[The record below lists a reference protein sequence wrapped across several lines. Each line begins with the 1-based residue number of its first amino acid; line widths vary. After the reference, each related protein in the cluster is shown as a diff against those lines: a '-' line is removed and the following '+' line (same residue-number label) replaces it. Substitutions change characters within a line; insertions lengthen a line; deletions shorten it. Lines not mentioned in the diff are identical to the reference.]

1 MCNMNKSRKKAMVST
16 SQSTVKTSRLTKMTR
31 VATLG
36 LLMTLPLT
44 SVAQRLLTLDSCRAM
59 ALRNNKQMGVAKMK
73 QEVNANLRKSAR
85 TQYLPKVNAVGGY
98 MWMNREISILND
110 DQKEA
115 LSNLG
120 TNATG
125 KLQDALSPLVSS
137 LPASTQAKMA
147 GDMTAFGGVL
157 NQLGAGIVDS
167 FRTDTRNM
175 MGGAVTVTQPVFMG
189 GALVAANKMADINEE
204 MAENSLEMKR
214 QNTLFNIDQV
224 YWQVVSLRHK
234 QTLAESYVELV
245 KKLKGDVQKMI
256 DQGVATKGDG
266 LSVGVRVNEAEMA
279 LTQVQDG
286 LALSKMLLCQ
296 LIGLDE
302 DEAIELADEQPLSAK
317 EGSNYT
323 QGVKSAEGLTSPLI
337 NMELQGGGAARPE
350 LKILQNTVDLSQQT
364 TNVLKAGNLP
374 TVLLTGGYMVS
385 NPNTFNGFEKKFG
398 GVWNVGV
405 VVRVPVWN
413 WGDVKYKVRASK
425 GATAMA
431 KLELDDA
438 REMISLQ
445 VRQGNFK
452 VKEAQ
457 KKLSMA
463 QSNVANADENLRMAN
478 LAFKEGTA
486 SFTTVME
493 AQTAWNAA
501 QSQLIDA
508 EIGVKLSEVELQ
520 KALGTLAP

>member
-1 MCNMNKSRKKAMVST
+1 MKKLRKKARVR
-16 SQSTVKTSRLTKMTR
+16 TSRLTKMTR
-31 VATLG
+31 VAMLG
-36 LLMTLPLT
+36 LLMLLPLT

-120 TNATG
+120 TNATM
-125 KLQDALSPLVSS
+125 KLQDALAPLVAT
-137 LPASTQAKMA
+137 LPAEKQAKMA
-147 GDMTAFGGVL
+147 GDMGQFASAL
-157 NQLGAGIVDS
+157 NQAGSGIVEG

-175 MGGAVTVTQPVFMG
+175 MAGAVMVTQPVFMG
-189 GALVAANKMADINEE
+189 GAIVAANKMANINEQ
-204 MAENSLEMKR
+204 MAANSLEMKK
-214 QNTLFNIDQV
+214 QGTLYNIDQA

-234 QTLAESYVELV
+234 QTLAESYVALV
-245 KKLKGDVQKMI
+245 RKLKGDVQKMI

-266 LSVGVRVNEAEMA
+266 LSVSVRVNEAEMA
-279 LTQVQDG
+279 LTQVTDG
-286 LALSKMLLCQ
+286 LELSKMLLCQ
-296 LIGLDE
+296 LCGLPE
-302 DEAIELADEQPLSAK
+302 DEEIMLADEERTDLNQ
-317 EGSNYT
+317 E
-323 QGVKSAEGLTSPLI
+323 
-337 NMELQGGGAARPE
+337 AAQDVTPSDPSVAFQNRPE
-350 LKILQNTVDLSQQT
+350 LKVLQNTVDLSRQT

-374 TVLLTGGYMVS
+374 QVMLTGGYAVT

-405 VVRVPVWN
+405 IVRVPIWN
-413 WGDVKYKVRASK
+413 WGDVMYKVRASK

-431 KLELDDA
+431 RLELDDA

-445 VRQGNFK
+445 VRQNNFK

-457 KKLSMA
+457 KKLAMA

-493 AQTAWNAA
+493 AQTAWNQA
-501 QSQLIDA
+501 QSQKIDA
-508 EIGVKLSEVELQ
+508 EIGVKMSQVELQ
-520 KALGTLAP
+520 KSLGTLE

>member
-1 MCNMNKSRKKAMVST
+1 MNKSRKRQIEMA
-16 SQSTVKTSRLTKMTR
+16 R
-31 VATLG
+31 VAMLG
-36 LLMTLPLT
+36 LLMMLPLT
-44 SVAQRLLTLDSCRAM
+44 SEAQRLLTLDSCRAM

-73 QEVNANLRKSAR
+73 QEVNANLRKAAR

-98 MWMNREISILND
+98 MWMSREISILND

-115 LSNLG
+115 LSNMG
-120 TNATG
+120 TNTTA
-125 KLQDALSPLVSS
+125 KLQDALSPLISQ
-137 LPASTQAKMA
+137 LPAATQAKMA
-147 GDMTAFGGVL
+147 GDMGQFAGAL
-157 NQLGAGIVDS
+157 NQVGSGIVDG

-175 MGGAVTVTQPVFMG
+175 FAGAVTVTQPVFMG
-189 GALVAANKMADINEE
+189 GALVAANKIADINEQ
-204 MAENSLEMKR
+204 MAANSLEMKR
-214 QNTLFNIDQV
+214 QNTLYNIDQV

-256 DQGVATKGDG
+256 DQGVSTKGDG
-266 LSVGVRVNEAEMA
+266 LSVSVRVNEAEMA
-279 LTQVQDG
+279 LTQVTDG

-302 DEAIELADEQPLSAK
+302 DEVITLADEESEEIRMNREEL
-317 EGSNYT
+317 
-323 QGVKSAEGLTSPLI
+323 VVAEGGTSVAFQ
-337 NMELQGGGAARPE
+337 NRPE
-350 LKILQNTVDLSQQT
+350 LKVLENTVDLSRQT
-364 TNVLKAGNLP
+364 TNALKAGNLP
-374 TVLLTGGYMVS
+374 TVLLTGGYMLS

-431 KLELDDA
+431 NLELDDA

-445 VRQGNFK
+445 VRQNNFK

-457 KKLSMA
+457 KKLTMA

-520 KALGTLAP
+520 KALGTLR

>member
-1 MCNMNKSRKKAMVST
+1 MNNSKK
-16 SQSTVKTSRLTKMTR
+16 KLTGMAWA
-31 VATLG
+31 VTLG
-36 LLMTLPLT
+36 LLVLLPL
-44 SVAQRLLTLDSCRAM
+44 SADAQRLLTLDSCRAM
-59 ALRNNKQMGVAKMK
+59 ALRNNKQMRVATMK
-73 QEVNANLRKSAR
+73 LEVSANQRKSAR
-85 TQYLPKVNAVGGY
+85 TQYLPKVNAMGGY
-98 MWMNREISILND
+98 IWMSREMSLLND

-115 LSNLG
+115 LVSLG

-125 KLQDALSPLVSS
+125 KLQDALSPLVSA
-137 LPASTQAKMA
+137 LPAATQAKIA
-147 GDMTAFGGVL
+147 GDMGQFAGAL
-157 NQLGAGIVDS
+157 NHVGTNLVEG

-175 MGGAVTVTQPVFMG
+175 FAGAVTVTQPVFMG
-189 GALVAANKMADINEE
+189 GALVAANKIADINEQ
-204 MAENSLEMKR
+204 MAANSLEMKR
-214 QNTLFNIDQV
+214 QNTLYNIDQV
-224 YWQVVSLRHK
+224 YWQVVSLHHK

-245 KKLKGDVQKMI
+245 KKLKSDVQKMI

-302 DEAIELADEQPLSAK
+302 DEAITLADEESRPQPLPIG
-317 EGSNYT
+317 EGSNYS
-323 QGVKSAEGLTSPLI
+323 QGGLSVEEPTTSLPYMEGL
-337 NMELQGGGAARPE
+337 GGGSSRPE
-350 LKILQNTVDLSQQT
+350 LKILQNAVDLSRQT
-364 TNVLKAGNLP
+364 TNALKAGNLP

-385 NPNTFNGFEKKFG
+385 NPNTFNSFEKKFG

-413 WGDVKYKVRASK
+413 WGEVKYKVRASK
-425 GATAMA
+425 SATAMA
-431 KLELDDA
+431 KLELEDA

-445 VRQGNFK
+445 VRQSNFK
-452 VKEAQ
+452 LKEAQ
-457 KKLSMA
+457 KKLTMA

-520 KALGTLAP
+520 KALGTLQ

>member
-1 MCNMNKSRKKAMVST
+1 MNKSKK
-16 SQSTVKTSRLTKMTR
+16 RLTGMAR
-31 VATLG
+31 AFGLG
-36 LLMTLPLT
+36 LLVLLPLST
-44 SVAQRLLTLDSCRAM
+44 DGQRLLTLDSCRAM

-98 MWMNREISILND
+98 MWMSREISLLND
-110 DQKEA
+110 DKKEA

-120 TNATG
+120 TNAAG
-125 KLQDALSPLVSS
+125 KLQSVLEPVVSQ
-137 LPASTQAKMA
+137 LPAAAQAKMA
-147 GDMTAFGGVL
+147 GDMGLFAGAL
-157 NQLGAGIVDS
+157 NKVGAGIAEGLQPDHRS
-167 FRTDTRNM
+167 M

-189 GALVAANKMADINEE
+189 GAIVAANKMADINEE
-204 MAENSLEMKR
+204 MAANSLEMKR
-214 QNTLFNIDQV
+214 QNTLYNIDQA

-302 DEAIELADEQPLSAK
+302 DEAITLADEDSEELK
-317 EGSNYT
+317 
-323 QGVKSAEGLTSPLI
+323 VKSE
-337 NMELQGGGAARPE
+337 QYAAAVPDAAFANRPE
-350 LKILQNTVDLSQQT
+350 LKVLQNAVDLSKQT

-385 NPNTFNGFEKKFG
+385 NPNPFNGFEKEFG

-431 KLELDDA
+431 NLELEDA
-438 REMISLQ
+438 RELISLQ
-445 VRQGNFK
+445 VRQSKFK

-457 KKLSMA
+457 KKLTMA

-493 AQTAWNAA
+493 AQTVWNAA

-520 KALGTLAP
+520 KALGTLQ

>member
-1 MCNMNKSRKKAMVST
+1 MKNSKK
-16 SQSTVKTSRLTKMTR
+16 KLTEMAR
-31 VATLG
+31 AVTLG
-36 LLMTLPLT
+36 LFGLFFASEAAYGAEQP
-44 SVAQRLLTLDSCRAM
+44 SVTGTQRLLTLDSCRAM
-59 ALRNNKQMGVAKMK
+59 ALRNNKQMGVAKVK

-98 MWMNREISILND
+98 MWMSREISLLND

-120 TNATG
+120 TIVTS
-125 KLQDALSPLVSS
+125 KLQNAPEPVTSQ
-137 LPASTQAKMA
+137 LPAVTA
-147 GDMTAFGGVL
+147 GDMEQFAGAL
-157 NQLGAGIVDS
+157 NQVGAGLVEG

-175 MGGAVTVTQPVFMG
+175 FAGAVTVTQPVFMG
-189 GALVAANKMADINEE
+189 GALVAANKIADINEQ
-204 MAENSLEMKR
+204 MAANSLEMKR
-214 QNTLFNIDQV
+214 QNTLYNIDQM

-302 DEAIELADEQPLSAK
+302 DEAITLADEESAGLGM
-317 EGSNYT
+317 EIA
-323 QGVKSAEGLTSPLI
+323 AEPQHTG
-337 NMELQGGGAARPE
+337 QADAAFANRPE
-350 LKILQNTVDLSQQT
+350 LKVLQNTVDLSRQT
-364 TNVLKAGNLP
+364 TNALKAGNLP

-398 GVWNVGV
+398 GVWNIGV

-425 GATAMA
+425 GATTMA
-431 KLELDDA
+431 NLELDDA

-445 VRQGNFK
+445 VRQSNFK

-457 KKLSMA
+457 KKLTMA

-520 KALGTLAP
+520 KVLGTLQ

>member
-1 MCNMNKSRKKAMVST
+1 MNESRKK
-16 SQSTVKTSRLTKMTR
+16 LTEIAR

-36 LLMTLPLT
+36 LLMLLPLT

-59 ALRNNKQMGVAKMK
+59 ALKNNKQMGVAKMK

-98 MWMNREISILND
+98 LWMNREISLLND
-110 DQKEA
+110 DQKAA

-120 TNATG
+120 TNATS
-125 KLQDALSPLVSS
+125 KLQDALAPLVST
-137 LPASTQAKMA
+137 LPAETQAKMA
-147 GDMTAFGGVL
+147 GDMGLFASAL
-157 NQLGAGIVDS
+157 NQAGTGIVDG

-175 MGGAVTVTQPVFMG
+175 MAGAVTVTQPVFMG
-189 GALVAANKMADINEE
+189 GAIVAANKMANINEQ
-204 MAENSLEMKR
+204 MAANSLEMKK
-214 QNTLFNIDQV
+214 QGTLYNIDQA

-234 QTLAESYVELV
+234 QTLAESYVALV
-245 KKLKGDVQKMI
+245 RKLKGDVQKMI

-266 LSVGVRVNEAEMA
+266 LSVSVRVNEAEMA
-279 LTQVQDG
+279 LTQVTDG
-286 LALSKMLLCQ
+286 LELSKMLLCQ
-296 LIGLDE
+296 LCGLPE
-302 DEAIELADEQPLSAK
+302 EEEIVLADEERTDLNQ
-317 EGSNYT
+317 E
-323 QGVKSAEGLTSPLI
+323 
-337 NMELQGGGAARPE
+337 AAQDVTPSDPSIAFQNRPE
-350 LKILQNTVDLSQQT
+350 LKVLQNIVDLSRQT
-364 TNVLKAGNLP
+364 TNALKAGNLP

-431 KLELDDA
+431 NLELDDA

-445 VRQGNFK
+445 VRQSNFK

-457 KKLSMA
+457 KKLTMA

-493 AQTAWNAA
+493 AQTAWNSA

-520 KALGTLAP
+520 KALGTLQ

>member
-1 MCNMNKSRKKAMVST
+1 MDKTKTKSKT
-16 SQSTVKTSRLTKMTR
+16 TVMARAVM
-31 VATLG
+31 LG
-36 LLMTLPLT
+36 LLVLLPT
-44 SVAQRLLTLDSCRAM
+44 VAGAQRLLTLDSCRAM
-59 ALRNNKQMGVAKMK
+59 ALRNNKQMGVAKIK

-85 TQYLPKVNAVGGY
+85 TQYLPKVNALGGY
-98 MWMNREISILND
+98 MWMSREISILND

-115 LSNLG
+115 LSNMG
-120 TNATG
+120 TNTTA
-125 KLQDALSPLVSS
+125 KLQDALAPLTSA
-137 LPASTQAKMA
+137 LPAATQQKMA
-147 GDMTAFGGVL
+147 GDLSAFGGAL
-157 NQLGAGIVDS
+157 NQVGAGIVDG

-175 MGGAVTVTQPVFMG
+175 FGGAVTVTQPVFMG
-189 GALVAANKMADINEE
+189 GALVAANKMADINEQ
-204 MAENSLEMKR
+204 MAANSLEMKR
-214 QNTLFNIDQV
+214 QNTLFNIDQA

-234 QTLAESYVELV
+234 QTLAESYVALV

-302 DEAIELADEQPLSAK
+302 DEAITLADEESAGLAGISGQSGLSGNTDVATA
-317 EGSNYT
+317 N
-323 QGVKSAEGLTSPLI
+323 
-337 NMELQGGGAARPE
+337 RPE
-350 LKILQNTVDLSQQT
+350 LKVLQNTVDLSREA
-364 TNVLKAGNLP
+364 TNALKAGNLP

-431 KLELDDA
+431 NLELDDA
-438 REMISLQ
+438 REMVSLQ
-445 VRQGNFK
+445 VRQSNFK

-457 KKLSMA
+457 KKLTMA
-463 QSNVANADENLRMAN
+463 QSNVENADENLRMAN

-486 SFTTVME
+486 SYTTVME
-493 AQTAWNAA
+493 AQTAWNQA

-520 KALGTLAP
+520 KALGTLK

>member
-1 MCNMNKSRKKAMVST
+1 MNNSKKKPTGMV
-16 SQSTVKTSRLTKMTR
+16 R

-36 LLMTLPLT
+36 LLLLLPLASGAQSLRTGDGT
-44 SVAQRLLTLDSCRAM
+44 SGVRLLTLDSCRAM

-73 QEVNANLRKSAR
+73 QEVNTNLRKSAR

-98 MWMNREISILND
+98 MWMSREISILND

-115 LSNLG
+115 LSNMG
-120 TNATG
+120 TNTTA
-125 KLQDALSPLVSS
+125 KLQDALSPLVSQ
-137 LPASTQAKMA
+137 LPAATQQKMA
-147 GDMTAFGGVL
+147 GDMAAFGGAL
-157 NQLGAGIVDS
+157 NQVGTGIVDG

-175 MGGAVTVTQPVFMG
+175 FAGAVTVTQPVFMG
-189 GALVAANKMADINEE
+189 GAIVAANKMADINEK
-204 MAENSLEMKR
+204 MAANSLEMKK
-214 QNTLFNIDQV
+214 QGTLYNIDQA

-234 QTLAESYVELV
+234 QTLAESYVALV

-266 LSVGVRVNEAEMA
+266 LSVSVRVNEAEMA
-279 LTQVQDG
+279 LTQVTDG
-286 LALSKMLLCQ
+286 LELSKMLLCQ
-296 LIGLDE
+296 LCGLPE
-302 DEAIELADEQPLSAK
+302 DEEITLADEESEALFAEQK
-317 EGSNYT
+317 
-323 QGVKSAEGLTSPLI
+323 VKSEAEGGTDVAFL
-337 NMELQGGGAARPE
+337 NRPE
-350 LKILQNTVDLSQQT
+350 LKLLQNTVDLSRQT

-405 VVRVPVWN
+405 VVRVPIWN

-431 KLELDDA
+431 NLELDDA
-438 REMISLQ
+438 REMINLQ
-445 VRQGNFK
+445 VRQSNFK

-457 KKLSMA
+457 KKLAMA
-463 QSNVANADENLRMAN
+463 EANVANADENLRLAN

-493 AQTAWNAA
+493 AQTAWNQA
-501 QSQLIDA
+501 QSQKIDA
-508 EIGVKLSEVELQ
+508 EIGVKLSQVELQ
-520 KALGTLAP
+520 KALGTLQ

>member
-1 MCNMNKSRKKAMVST
+1 MNKKKKR
-16 SQSTVKTSRLTKMTR
+16 TVMAR
-31 VATLG
+31 VIGLG
-36 LLMTLPLT
+36 LLVLLPM
-44 SVAQRLLTLDSCRAM
+44 SGECQRVLTLDSCRAM

-85 TQYLPKVNAVGGY
+85 TAYLPKVNAVGGY
-98 MWMNREISILND
+98 LWMSREMSILND

-115 LSNLG
+115 LSNMG
-120 TNATG
+120 TNTTV
-125 KLQDALSPLVSS
+125 KLQDALAPLASA
-137 LPASTQAKMA
+137 LPAATQQKMA
-147 GDMTAFGGVL
+147 GDLAAFGGAL
-157 NQLGAGIVDS
+157 NQVGAGIVDG

-204 MAENSLEMKR
+204 MAANSLEMKK
-214 QNTLFNIDQV
+214 QNTLYNIDQV

-245 KKLKGDVQKMI
+245 KKLKTDVQKMI
-256 DQGVATKGDG
+256 DQGVSTKGDG

-302 DEAIELADEQPLSAK
+302 DEAITLADEENESLPSNPNTLSTP
-317 EGSNYT
+317 SNLNYD
-323 QGVKSAEGLTSPLI
+323 
-337 NMELQGGGAARPE
+337 NRPE
-350 LKILQNTVDLSQQT
+350 LKVLQNTVDLSKQT
-364 TNVLKAGNLP
+364 TNALKAGNLP

-431 KLELDDA
+431 NLELDDA

-445 VRQGNFK
+445 VRQSNFK

-457 KKLSMA
+457 KKLTMA

-520 KALGTLAP
+520 KALGTLQ

>member
-1 MCNMNKSRKKAMVST
+1 MKNSKK
-16 SQSTVKTSRLTKMTR
+16 KLTEMAR
-31 VATLG
+31 AVTLG
-36 LLMTLPLT
+36 LFGLFFASEAAYGAEQP
-44 SVAQRLLTLDSCRAM
+44 SVAGTQRLLTLDSCRAM
-59 ALRNNKQMGVAKMK
+59 ALRNNKQMGVAKVK

-98 MWMNREISILND
+98 MWMSREISLLND
-110 DQKEA
+110 DQTEA

-120 TNATG
+120 TIATS
-125 KLQDALSPLVSS
+125 KLQNAPEPVTSQ
-137 LPASTQAKMA
+137 LPAATA
-147 GDMTAFGGVL
+147 GDMGQFAGAL
-157 NQLGAGIVDS
+157 NQVGAGLVEG

-175 MGGAVTVTQPVFMG
+175 FAGAVTVTQPVFMG
-189 GALVAANKMADINEE
+189 GALVAANKIADINEQ
-204 MAENSLEMKR
+204 MAANSLEMKR
-214 QNTLFNIDQV
+214 QNTLYNIDQM

-302 DEAIELADEQPLSAK
+302 DEAITLADEESTGLGTEIA
-317 EGSNYT
+317 
-323 QGVKSAEGLTSPLI
+323 AEPQHAG
-337 NMELQGGGAARPE
+337 QADAAFANRPE
-350 LKILQNTVDLSQQT
+350 LKVLQNTVDLSRQT
-364 TNVLKAGNLP
+364 TNALKAGNLP

-398 GVWNVGV
+398 GVWNIGV

-425 GATAMA
+425 GATTMA
-431 KLELDDA
+431 NLELDDA

-445 VRQGNFK
+445 VRQSNFK

-457 KKLSMA
+457 KKLTMA

-520 KALGTLAP
+520 KALGTLQ